1 MKSVLVNL
9 NVNPCKMCMP
19 LGSVSAFC
27 GIAGCMNILHGSQGC
42 STYIRRHM
50 STHYNE
56 PVDIASSSLTEEGT
70 VFGGEKNLVKGLD
83 NLIKL
88 YEPLVIGVSTTCLA
102 ETIGEDIPAMIR
114 RYYETR
120 PDCKVKIVS
129 VSSAGYAGTQYEG
142 WFKALRA
149 LVSQTSVPCA
159 RHEGVNVIT
168 GPVSPADA
176 RGLKGMLYATGLDF
190 TLLPDISENLDRGY
204 GGVYDRLPSKGTP
217 LARVERMGGARV
229 TLELAA
235 FCPEADSPGRWLE
248 EECGVPLLRLNPPVG
263 LRDTDAFVEALR
275 GLGAEIPQSVEEERA
290 RCLDAMIDAHKYN
303 AQGRAAVFGEPDMV
317 YGLVRLCCENGIVPV
332 TAACGGDCREIRS
345 VLEEEIRPVADN
357 AFVER
362 CSVLEA
368 ADFAAIERE
377 ASANGVNLLLGS
389 SDGRRMSERLNIP
402 LVRCAFPVHDHVGGQ
417 RIRLWG
423 YSGATELLERCA
435 NSLISAV
442 DGVYRRELQER
453 TQTAISEEASVPR
466 GNLRDQAGELCGG
479 WSTITP
485 LAEADAQG
493 ALLALRAQDSSRG
506 SAALAAGRKIRVN
519 RGNTATHPCFSHQA
533 GAHFARIH
541 LPVAPACN
549 VSCNYCRRDF
559 DCPNESRPGVATR
572 VITPQEA
579 LDRFLRMK
587 KQMPNISVA
596 GIAGPGDA
604 LANFAQSAETLRLLR
619 AADPDVTFCLSTN
632 GLLLPQYADE
642 LLELG
647 VGHIT
652 ITINAV
658 DPAVGSCIY
667 KHVDFLGR
675 RMEGESGAAVLM
687 ASQLSGLKYLADRGV
702 VCKVNI
708 VLIKGVND
716 GHIEEVVQRV
726 KELGAF
732 VTNIM
737 QVIPVAGSVFAD
749 MPMVSNREISALRKR
764 CERHMPQMRH
774 CRQCRADAVGLLN
787 DDRSAM
793 FGGQRPQA
801 NRRKLERTMRIAVA
815 SRSGVVVDQHFGHAE
830 RFYIYES
837 DGDLSRLVETRS
849 VGVSASCGMC
859 GKRADET
866 PDPGRIGKA
875 ISAVSDCQGV
885 LAMRIGD
892 SPSRRLAERGI
903 SVFATYENI
912 DKAVREAAISLCAG

>member
-9 NVNPCKMCMP
+9 SVNPCKMCMP
-19 LGSVSAFC
+19 LGSVTAFC
-27 GIAGCMNILHGSQGC
+27 GIAGCMNLLHGSQGC

-70 VFGGEKNLVKGLD
+70 VFGGEKNLARGLD

-88 YEPLVIGVSTTCLA
+88 YDPRVIGVSTTCLA

-120 PDCKVKIVS
+120 PDCKVKIVA

-142 WFKALRA
+142 WFRALRA
-149 LVSQTSVPCA
+149 LVSQTGGPCA
-159 RHEGVNVIT
+159 RHEGVNVIS
-168 GPVSPADA
+168 GPMSPADA
-176 RGLKGMLYATGLDF
+176 RALKGVLRAAGFDF
-190 TLLPDISENLDRGY
+190 TLLPDISENLDRGF
-204 GGVYDRLPSKGTP
+204 GAVYDRLPSRGTP
-217 LARVERMGGARV
+217 LARIERMGGARV

-275 GLGAEIPQSVEEERA
+275 GLGAVIPEDVEEERA

-303 AQGRAAVFGEPDMV
+303 AGGRAAVFGEPDLV

-332 TAACGGDCREIRS
+332 TAACGSACREIRA
-345 VLEEEIRPVADN
+345 VLEEEIRPVAEN
-357 AFVER
+357 ALVER
-362 CSVLEA
+362 YSVLDA
-368 ADFAAIERE
+368 ADFVAIERE

-417 RIRLWG
+417 RIRLLG
-423 YSGATELLERCA
+423 YSGATEFLERCA

-442 DGVYRRELQER
+442 DGAYRRELLEL
-453 TQTAISEEASVPR
+453 TQAGTFEDASAPR
-466 GNLRDQAGELCGG
+466 GENMAYQ
-479 WSTITP
+479 TH
-485 LAEADAQG
+485 G
-493 ALLALRAQDSSRG
+493 AVLKESSAPREEDSSRR
-506 SAALAAGRKIRVN
+506 SFALAARRRSGDN
-519 RGNTATHPCFSHQA
+519 RSKTATHPCFSRRA
-533 GAHFARIH
+533 CARFARIH

-587 KQMPNISVA
+587 EQMPNISVA

-632 GLLLPQYADE
+632 GLLLPQHADE
-642 LLELG
+642 LIELG
-647 VGHIT
+647 VGHVT
-652 ITINAV
+652 ITVNAV
-658 DPAVGSCIY
+658 DPAIGSCIY
-667 KHVDFLGR
+667 RHVDFLGR
-675 RMEGESGAAVLM
+675 RLEGESGAAVLM
-687 ASQLSGLKYLADRGV
+687 ANQLGGLKYLADRGV

-716 GHIEEVVQRV
+716 GHIEEVVRRV
-726 KELGAF
+726 KELGAY

-749 MPMVSNREISALRKR
+749 MPMVSNREVSALRKR
-764 CERHMPQMRH
+764 CERHMPQMNH

-787 DDRSAM
+787 DDRSIT
-793 FGGQRPQA
+793 FGGQRRRA
-801 NRRKLERTMRIAVA
+801 GGRKLERMMRIAVA

-837 DGDLSRLVETRS
+837 DGDLSRLVETRR
-849 VGVSASCGMC
+849 VGGGGASCGMC
-859 GKRADET
+859 GERAEET
-866 PDPGRIGKA
+866 PDPGRIGRA

-912 DKAVREAAISLCAG
+912 DKAVREAAISLRAG